1 MIRRLQKIAFAGA
14 LLGVFLAVILIPAY
28 ADLSAMPRGDG
39 VLSLYNV
46 HLKETVTVEYRRG
59 NGRYSDAG
67 LEKINHL
74 LRCRADN
81 KETEMARDLIEL
93 VDHLQDHFGV
103 RTVDVV
109 SGYRTPSFNAY
120 LKRLGR
126 RVARHSRHM
135 LGEAM
140 DIRLPGVNM
149 RTVRNYLVVLRT
161 GGVGYYGR
169 SRFVHVD
176 VGPFRTW

>member
-1 MIRRLQKIAFAGA
+1 MKVKIAFAGV
-14 LLGVFLAVILIPAY
+14 LLGVFAAVILMPAY
-28 ADLSAMPRGDG
+28 ANLSAMPRGDG

-46 HLKETVTVEYRRG
+46 HLRESVTVQYRRG
-59 NGRYSDAG
+59 TGRYVDEG
-67 LEKINHL
+67 LAKINHL

-103 RTVDVV
+103 ETVHVV

-140 DIRLPGVNM
+140 DIRIPSVNM
-149 RTVRNYLVVLRT
+149 RTVRNYLVTLRT